1 MPKAYGVDG
10 FLTPPRCHKDTFLLV
25 VRGGKLRELSD
36 IVTSLLDRDGS
47 CRDLNFEGPTWAG
60 VKDLLDSLE
69 SAFGEVSGTDQ
80 EGKVL
85 TAPFRDFVL
94 AVAENRGYLHLIF
107 NVGAGLIRNLQVF
120 ICSEEDGSP
129 FVELTFFPDDVE
141 SGPFLRRDFIAWA
154 RQMQTHLG
162 ARRYYARY
170 ENASWR
176 LGDTGPQSGV
186 FLVSDDITQN
196 A

>member
-1 MPKAYGVDG
+1 V
-10 FLTPPRCHKDTFLLV
+10 
-25 VRGGKLRELSD
+25 RELSD

-60 VKDLLDSLE
+60 VRDLLVSLE
-69 SAFGEVSGTDQ
+69 SAFGEISGTDQ
-80 EGKVL
+80 EGNVL
-85 TAPFRDFVL
+85 PDPLGDSVM
-94 AVAENRGYLHLIF
+94 AVEENRGQVRLIF
-107 NVGAGLIRNLQVF
+107 NAGVGLIRNLQVF

-141 SGPFLRRDFIAWA
+141 PSPFLRRNFIAWA
-154 RQMQTHLG
+154 QQMQMHLR

-176 LGDTGPQSGV
+176 FGDTGAQSGV
-186 FLVSDDITQN
+186 FLVSDDITQD